1 MHNGLSSGHGAC
13 ECITGRALIARGHQI
28 ALDVRVAAPTLSQ
41 ICGSRKD
48 VHPNDAHAECSQLA
62 ANGTPDAARR
72 ACDDDMLAHRAW
84 KSESARPAASEGP
97 TGPKRRPDGT
107 SPPKEPDDP
116 GRPK

>member
-1 MHNGLSSGHGAC
+1 MHNGLSAGHGAC

-41 ICGSRKD
+41 VCGSRKD

-84 KSESARPAASEGP
+84 KSESARPAASGP
-97 TGPKRRPDGT
+97 DAHT
-107 SPPKEPDDP
+107 
-116 GRPK
+116 